1 MFLLP
6 RGKTSRIS
14 RKTISIIITVC
25 FFATTVVPSQAMAQ
39 GLLGLPAAGTMVS
52 LSPVFTP
59 TILRGI
65 RVYPNNSL
73 KFDFIV
79 DSGDTGLKG
88 IALKNESE
96 RLIKYFLAV
105 LTIPE
110 DNLWVNL
117 SPHEEDRI
125 IPDSLALTDMG
136 TDMLAQDY
144 LLKQIT
150 ASLIYP
156 EDELGK
162 QFWQK
167 IYKKPMKNMAL
178 PIFQ

>member
-1 MFLLP
+1 MFHYY
-6 RGKTSRIS
+6 
-14 RKTISIIITVC
+14 RKSNFTIKVIALAIILV
-25 FFATTVVPSQAMAQ
+25 FASSSLYPSYALAQ
-39 GLLGLPAAGTMVS
+39 SVSGLPMPGTMVS

-59 TILRGI
+59 TILRGL
-65 RVYPNNSL
+65 RVYPDNSL

-88 IALKNESE
+88 TALKNESE
-96 RLIKYFLAV
+96 RLIKYFLAA

-117 SPHEEDRI
+117 SPHEQDRV
-125 IPDSLALTDMG
+125 IPDSLAKTDMG

-144 LLKQIT
+144 LLKQVT

-167 IYKKPMKNMAL
+167 IIRKPTKNMVL
-178 PIFQ
+178 PISL

>member
-1 MFLLP
+1 MFHYYKKSYL
-6 RGKTSRIS
+6 
-14 RKTISIIITVC
+14 TIKIIALAVILT
-25 FFATTVVPSQAMAQ
+25 FASSSLYPSYALAQ
-39 GLLGLPAAGTMVS
+39 GVLGLPSPGTMVS

-65 RVYPNNSL
+65 RVYPDNSL

-88 IALKNESE
+88 TALKNESE
-96 RLIKYFLAV
+96 RLIKYFLAA

-117 SPHEEDRI
+117 SPHEQDRI
-125 IPDSLALTDMG
+125 IPDSLAQTDMG

-144 LLKQIT
+144 LLNKSQ
-150 ASLIYP
+150 L
-156 EDELGK
+156 L
-162 QFWQK
+162 
-167 IYKKPMKNMAL
+167 
-178 PIFQ
+178 